1 MKKNIYII
9 CFKKNSAKLN
19 GQHDNNTVFKY
30 KLFHVDYIAGQNLN
44 YYWYVNS
51 KCLTGKCAQKQK
63 EVCITSF
70 LYKLTCI
77 ICLLNKKYQKE
88 KIENKTKYKQ
98 AEYRTCARSCEKST
112 LVSSSSF
119 EAIALWRTRIYCA
132 RSHVRE

>member
-1 MKKNIYII
+1 MSLGQKIVKPKFGVLHERVFIEKNIYII

-44 YYWYVNS
+44 YYRYVNS

-88 KIENKTKYKQ
+88 KI
-98 AEYRTCARSCEKST
+98 
-112 LVSSSSF
+112 
-119 EAIALWRTRIYCA
+119 
-132 RSHVRE
+132 